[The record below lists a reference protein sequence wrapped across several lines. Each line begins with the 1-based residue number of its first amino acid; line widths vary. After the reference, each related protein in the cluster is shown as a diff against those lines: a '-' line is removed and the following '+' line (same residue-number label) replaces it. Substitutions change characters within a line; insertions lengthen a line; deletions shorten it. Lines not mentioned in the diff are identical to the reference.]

1 MQQEPQTL
9 IHPLDPIFAEDAQ
22 VLILGSFPSALSRQ
36 VVFYYGNPQNRFW
49 KVLST
54 IFECPLPQTNGERK
68 ALILSN
74 RLALW
79 DVVASCRIS
88 GSADSSIS
96 RVVPNDLSQILSRAP
111 IHKILLNGKTA
122 ARWFYKYHPDVKTPT
137 VVLPSTSPAN
147 AAWSLDR
154 LCEVWKHEM
163 L

>member
-9 IHPLDPIFAEDAQ
+9 IHPLDPIFAEDSRI
-22 VLILGSFPSALSRQ
+22 LILGSFPSALSRQ
-36 VVFYYGNPQNRFW
+36 IAFYYGNPQNRFW

-54 IFECPLPQTNGERK
+54 IFECPLPQTNRDRK

-79 DVVASCRIS
+79 DVIASCRIS

-96 RVVPNDLSQILSRAP
+96 RVVPNDLSKILSRAP
-111 IHKILLNGKTA
+111 IRKILLNGKTA

-147 AAWSLDR
+147 AAWSLER